1 MDIHV
6 TVLSPTENPALNCD
20 EVKSS
25 SIIVQLKICR
35 LSLWATVQNA
45 NRQWVNLTRCD
56 CTTAV
61 VNVLQAVGTF
71 NSKFKQVVNMELAI
85 KTFVVRRW
93 SGYFQCQSSC
103 NRDAVELKK
112 PSISDAVVR
121 HPCYRTRCHELAQT
135 RGRSCFM
142 IVYHD
147 DLHLGSKSP
156 RKNSGNCT
164 GHHCCVK
171 STGV

>member
-1 MDIHV
+1 M
-6 TVLSPTENPALNCD
+6 
-20 EVKSS
+20 
-25 SIIVQLKICR
+25 
-35 LSLWATVQNA
+35 
-45 NRQWVNLTRCD
+45 NLTRCD

-61 VNVLQAVGTF
+61 VDVLQAVGTF

-112 PSISDAVVR
+112 KPSISDAVVR
-121 HPCYRTRCHELAQT
+121 HPRYRTGCHELAQT
-135 RGRSCFM
+135 PGRSCFM

-147 DLHLGSKSP
+147 DLHLGSKKPTHKQWELYWSSLLCQ
-156 RKNSGNCT
+156 K
-164 GHHCCVK
+164 HLCVATRNLQSVDQHQHETSQSKFK
-171 STGV
+171 SKVYVAKRVATLFSFVK

>member
-1 MDIHV
+1 MDI
-6 TVLSPTENPALNCD
+6 T
-20 EVKSS
+20 VKSKQN
-25 SIIVQLKICR
+25 IQLWTVMKWNHHVCIVQLQICR
-35 LSLWATVQNA
+35 LSLCWATVQNA
-45 NRQWVNLTRCD
+45 NRQWLTRCD
-56 CTTAV
+56 LYNAV
-61 VNVLQAVGTF
+61 VDVLQAVGTF
-71 NSKFKQVVNMELAI
+71 NSKFKQVVNMELAT

-121 HPCYRTRCHELAQT
+121 HPRYRTGCRELALT
-135 RGRSCFM
+135 CGRSCSM

-164 GHHCCVK
+164 GHHCRVK
-171 STGV
+171 STNV